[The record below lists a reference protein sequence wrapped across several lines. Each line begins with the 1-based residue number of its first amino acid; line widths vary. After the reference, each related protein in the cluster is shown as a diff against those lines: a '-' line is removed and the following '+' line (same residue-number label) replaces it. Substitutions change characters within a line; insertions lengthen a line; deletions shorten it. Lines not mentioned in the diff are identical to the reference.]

1 MEIALVRMLI
11 GLTHETCDAI
21 IIAYQNAGLFAAS
34 TRAILDGQMGGF
46 FDAR

>member
-1 MEIALVRMLI
+1 MAIAVVRILI
-11 GLTHETCDAI
+11 GLTHGTCDAI

-34 TRAILDGQMGGF
+34 TRAILDWQMGGF